1 MKKLISVVMVIFIMA
16 QITSITSFAKESATD
31 LYKRDRDAFYKKY
44 MCLDEEAEK
53 EGLYS
58 DANNGAFTKRN
69 KSNKSDSKTS
79 NSSSYAGGG
88 YTGEAR
94 GWVYSTDELHII
106 GLPENPETGYTQA
119 GDYGTIYP

>member
-1 MKKLISVVMVIFIMA
+1 MKKILSVIIAVLILA
-16 QITSITSFAKESATD
+16 TITPTTAYAKESAMD

-44 MCLDEEAEK
+44 MCLDEEAE
-53 EGLYS
+53 EQGLYS
-58 DANNGAFTKRN
+58 DANNGAFVKN
-69 KSNKSDSKTS
+69 KSNKKDSKTT
-79 NSSSYAGGG
+79 NSSSYAGNG

-119 GDYGTIYP
+119 GNYGTIYP

>member
-1 MKKLISVVMVIFIMA
+1 MKKMITVIIAVLILATIVPTTA
-16 QITSITSFAKESATD
+16 YAKESAMD

-44 MCLDEEAEK
+44 MCLDEEAE
-53 EGLYS
+53 EQGLYS

-79 NSSSYAGGG
+79 NSSSYAGSG

-94 GWVYSTDELHII
+94 GWVYSTDELHVV
-106 GLPENPETGYTQA
+106 GLPEGENGYTLS
-119 GDYGTIYP
+119 GNYGTIY